1 MTYQKAIGT
10 FRNTILPAMLN
21 SYSVIFFFN
30 NRWLAAVLMV
40 VTFFNFFA
48 GLSGLVAVLVTVFLA
63 NSMGFDKIQL
73 KKGLYSFNAL
83 LAGLGMGTFF
93 DPGFVYFSLL
103 LLAALVSLILSVTLG
118 SWLGKYGLP
127 HLSIPFVITF
137 WFIVL
142 PSAQFENLG
151 LTHQTRQNYS
161 KNVDQY
167 VDQPLRFWRY

>member
-1 MTYQKAIGT
+1 MSIQLKNTGNKSVMTYQKAIGT

-83 LAGLGMGTFF
+83 LAGLGMFTFF
-93 DPGFVYFSLL
+93 DPGFVYF
-103 LLAALVSLILSVTLG
+103 
-118 SWLGKYGLP
+118 
-127 HLSIPFVITF
+127 
-137 WFIVL
+137 
-142 PSAQFENLG
+142 
-151 LTHQTRQNYS
+151 
-161 KNVDQY
+161 
-167 VDQPLRFWRY
+167 